1 MKIQFNTDANI
12 HGSEALATRITA
24 SVEQALDHF
33 TDHITRVEIHLS
45 DESKGKSG
53 LHDQRCMLEAR
64 LEGRQPVAVT
74 DHAETLEQAVNGA
87 AKKLAHRLE
96 STLGRLKDHRKKA
109 SGLPLPDSIED
120 VIEEPSDHHQS

>member
-12 HGSEALATRITA
+12 SGTEALAAKVAA
-24 SVEQALDHF
+24 SVEDALDHF
-33 TDHITRVEIHLS
+33 KDHITRVEVHLS

-53 LHDQRCMLEAR
+53 PHEQRCMLEAR
-64 LEGRQPVAVT
+64 IEGRQPVAVT

-109 SGLPLPDSIED
+109 AGLPLSDDASEEIEPL
-120 VIEEPSDHHQS
+120 EEH